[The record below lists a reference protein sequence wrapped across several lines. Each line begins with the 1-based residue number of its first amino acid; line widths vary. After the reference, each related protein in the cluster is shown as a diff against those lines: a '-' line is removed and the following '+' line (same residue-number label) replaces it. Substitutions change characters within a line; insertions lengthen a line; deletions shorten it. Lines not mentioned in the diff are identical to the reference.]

1 MYGYKFS
8 SQQLRHILHRF
19 YMLYFHFHSSFGS
32 VFSKVS
38 FEIYPLI
45 HGLFRNVLLSLQVIR
60 DFLIFFFF
68 FTDFYF
74 DSNVIKNILCM
85 ISVTLNLLRFALW
98 SKIWFFFVYVSWRL
112 QLLGRVFCKCFN
124 PMSWPCHQ
132 SSISLLIFCLVIL
145 SVVERHIEV
154 IVDLSISFSSS
165 KSKIGEVLSQGYMYI
180 HEGA

>member
-1 MYGYKFS
+1 MGL
-8 SQQLRHILHRF
+8 QRVRHDWMTNIHTNFL
-19 YMLYFHFHSSFGS
+19 MLYFHFHSVQFIFQNFLETSS
-32 VFSKVS
+32 
-38 FEIYPLI
+38 LI

-124 PMSWPCHQ
+124 PMSWPCH
-132 SSISLLIFCLVIL
+132 
-145 SVVERHIEV
+145 
-154 IVDLSISFSSS
+154 
-165 KSKIGEVLSQGYMYI
+165 
-180 HEGA
+180 